1 MHRLSSTACQE
12 NSIVGNISRLGSPEY
27 AQEPMQYALA
37 SSQGLN
43 LKAALRKLRRS
54 GSAIMTTYYGFLWTV
69 SLLNILRV
77 FVQIAQTE
85 ASHPTLW
92 NWLWII
98 TRFGAQGSRVSTE
111 GLELF
116 LMIFSNSRVL
126 GQ

>member
-1 MHRLSSTACQE
+1 MPDLNVIPLVAQTLSTACQE
-12 NSIVGNISRLGSPEY
+12 NLNFGNMTKFKSPEY
-27 AQEPMQYALA
+27 AQEPMQDAHT

-69 SLLNILRV
+69 SLLNLLRV
-77 FVQIAQTE
+77 FVQIGQTE

-98 TRFGAQGSRVSTE
+98 TRFGAQGSR
-111 GLELF
+111 F
-116 LMIFSNSRVL
+116 LLRAW
-126 GQ
+126 